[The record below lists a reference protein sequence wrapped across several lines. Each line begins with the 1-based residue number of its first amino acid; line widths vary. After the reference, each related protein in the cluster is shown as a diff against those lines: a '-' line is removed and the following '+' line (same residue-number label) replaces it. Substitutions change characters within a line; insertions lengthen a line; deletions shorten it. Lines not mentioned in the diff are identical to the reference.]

1 MNQQMNRNISR
12 GLVRSLDRRGTRS
25 NMSPLVAQ
33 KGHAPE
39 DPSVCDTCGSV
50 YTAKT
55 WRRDR
60 PLPAK
65 LVNVAAWT
73 ICPGC
78 KQAKGG
84 KYFGRVLI
92 RGADALSNLDAIRS
106 RIANVERRA
115 EFTQPERRIVSSKW
129 DGATLEVLTTSQ
141 KLAHRI
147 ARELQKAFG
156 GRARYAWSEHD
167 GALTAIWEDDQSR
180 RPSA

>member
-1 MNQQMNRNISR
+1 MKQQMNGNTSR
-12 GLVRSLDRRGTRS
+12 GLIRSLNRRGTRS
-25 NMSPLVAQ
+25 DMSPPVAQ
-33 KGHAPE
+33 KGRAPE
-39 DPSVCDTCGSV
+39 DPSVFDTCGSV

-65 LVNVAAWT
+65 VIDVAAWT
-73 ICPGC
+73 ICPAC
-78 KQAKGG
+78 KQAKSG

-92 RGADALSNLDAIRS
+92 RGFDALANLDAIRA
-106 RIANVERRA
+106 RIANVGRRA

-129 DGATLEVLTTSQ
+129 DGEMLEVLTTSQ

-156 GRARYAWSEHD
+156 GRARYTWSEHD
-167 GALTAIWEDDQSR
+167 GALTAIWEDDAR

>member
-1 MNQQMNRNISR
+1 MKQTTGNTPRK
-12 GLVRSLDRRGTRS
+12 GLTRSLDRRGTRS
-25 NMSPLVAQ
+25 DMSPPVAQ
-33 KGHAPE
+33 KQRPPK
-39 DPSVCDTCGSV
+39 DPSVCDVCGSI

-55 WRRDR
+55 WRRNR

-65 LVNVAAWT
+65 LINAAAWT

-78 KQAKGG
+78 KQAKSGE
-84 KYFGRVLI
+84 YFGRVLV
-92 RGADALSNLDAIRS
+92 RGSNASSNLEAIRA

-129 DGATLEVLTTSQ
+129 NGATLEVLTTSQ

-156 GRARYAWSEHD
+156 GRARYNWSDQD
-167 GALTAIWEDDQSR
+167 GALTAVWE
-180 RPSA
+180 A

>member
-1 MNQQMNRNISR
+1 MKQRITGNTPR
-12 GLVRSLDRRGTRS
+12 GLTRSLDRRGTRS
-25 NMSPLVAQ
+25 NMSPPVAQ
-33 KGHAPE
+33 KERAPE
-39 DPSVCDTCGSV
+39 DPSVCDICGSI

-55 WRRDR
+55 WRRNR

-65 LVNVAAWT
+65 LINAAAWT
-73 ICPGC
+73 ICPAC
-78 KQAKGG
+78 KQAKSG
-84 KYFGRVLI
+84 KYFGRVLV
-92 RGADALSNLDAIRS
+92 RGSNAISNLDAIRS

-156 GRARYAWSEHD
+156 GRARYTWSDQD
-167 GALTAIWEDDQSR
+167 GTLTAIWQGETR
-180 RPSA
+180 LPST

>member
-1 MNQQMNRNISR
+1 MKQITGNPPRK
-12 GLVRSLDRRGTRS
+12 GLARSLDRRGARS
-25 NMSPLVAQ
+25 NMSPPVAQ
-33 KGHAPE
+33 KQRAPE
-39 DPSVCDTCGSV
+39 DPSVCDSCGSI

-55 WRRDR
+55 WRRNR

-65 LVNVAAWT
+65 LINAAAWT
-73 ICPGC
+73 ICPAC
-78 KQAKGG
+78 KQAKNGE
-84 KYFGRVLI
+84 YFGRVLV
-92 RGADALSNLDAIRS
+92 RGSSASSNLDAIRS

-156 GRARYAWSEHD
+156 GRARYTWSDQD
-167 GALTAIWEDDQSR
+167 GALTAIWQGETR
-180 RPSA
+180 RPRA